1 LQSEV
6 SLLFIRLV
14 WTRRVLL
21 LFADS
26 VVLSFP
32 PVCGPLAMVDEVEDT
47 LAALQLGI
55 LKGTEGCS
63 EVMGKVERFGW

>member
-1 LQSEV
+1 
-6 SLLFIRLV
+6 
-14 WTRRVLL
+14 
-21 LFADS
+21 
-26 VVLSFP
+26 
-32 PVCGPLAMVDEVEDT
+32 MVDEVEDT